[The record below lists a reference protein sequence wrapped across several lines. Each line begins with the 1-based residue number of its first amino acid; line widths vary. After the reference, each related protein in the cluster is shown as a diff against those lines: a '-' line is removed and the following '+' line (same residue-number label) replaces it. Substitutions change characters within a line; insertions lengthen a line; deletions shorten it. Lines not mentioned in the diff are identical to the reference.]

1 MIFVIPK
8 QEEEEEVRELVP
20 DYVRGTYHSFLSI
33 LKSIYSLLLPY
44 IVEKDIVGSKDY
56 LKGIQNTI
64 LEGNSREKIVVH
76 EIEIPTEIVE
86 EKHYSKR
93 KDIYSMEELNLMKF
107 GSQIHEVLEE
117 IDFQKYDLSSYDL
130 DSFSK
135 KKILSF
141 LESDFLKDKLNYPM
155 YKELEFVYDDTHGI
169 IDLLIEGK
177 DEYFIIDYK
186 LKNIEDEAYQK
197 QLKGYQKFVED
208 KTGKKVSCYLYSL
221 LDEKYQEV
229 L

>member
-1 MIFVIPK
+1 MK
-8 QEEEEEVRELVP
+8 
-20 DYVRGTYHSFLSI
+20 
-33 LKSIYSLLLPY
+33 
-44 IVEKDIVGSKDY
+44 
-56 LKGIQNTI
+56 
-64 LEGNSREKIVVH
+64 EKIVVH

-86 EKHYSKR
+86 EKHFSKR
-93 KDIYSMEELNLMKF
+93 KDIYSKEELNLMKV

-117 IDFQKYDLSSYDL
+117 INFQKYDLSSYDL

-135 KKILSF
+135 QKILSF

-155 YKELEFVYDDTHGI
+155 YKELEFVFEDTHGI

-177 DEYFIIDYK
+177 DEYFVIDYK

-197 QLKGYQKFVED
+197 QLKGYQKFVEE

-221 LDEKYQEV
+221 FDEKYQEV